1 MRPALCDELT
11 NGIAREW
18 RDQAH
23 VRDRGRC
30 GEREQQD
37 LAQRHARSELLTKLA
52 CVASL
57 TGTQPVHQ
65 RRYVNVA
72 RSQVLRLAS
81 SSENGYVRYMMHRG
95 TRTVHFNMCSRT
107 RSSTGLFLLSKVEFG
122 IRHFILHL
130 SMTETFTVTR
140 NSL

>member
-81 SSENGYVRYMMHRG
+81 SSENGRVRCMMHRG
-95 TRTVHFNMCSRT
+95 THC
-107 RSSTGLFLLSKVEFG
+107 
-122 IRHFILHL
+122 
-130 SMTETFTVTR
+130 TFQHV
-140 NSL
+140 L